1 MRKTLTLALAA
12 LTFSAAVAPAFAHDG
27 RGGWGGD
34 HDGWRGHGDGAGAGA
49 AIAGGL
55 FGLAIGAALAG
66 GGHRNT
72 DYHRSYYGPPP
83 YEPYGYQDDVD
94 EGYRVCVGRRTV
106 WDPYWGHYVVRAF
119 RYAC

>member
-34 HDGWRGHGDGAGAGA
+34 HDGWRGHGDGAGA

-66 GGHRNT
+66 GGHRNN

-106 WDPYWGHYVVRAF
+106 WDPYWGHYVVRSF